1 MTVSQ
6 CIKNGG
12 EKGRQVDKHGE
23 GIFALW
29 ETHLKRTHKKYLP
42 SKRGRLISCASWKL
56 VLRMYLQKYIF
67 FVTSFFCAPE
77 GFVSLSFTTW
87 HELNFEHHQ
96 LRPLTFYLTNSEL
109 IGNSYFGSNAFL
121 VDILTFQAS
130 KVFGFKMRQPLAL
143 VLEGL
148 AASCSWNIVFVVVLI
163 WVRYCHKQNSCID
176 FFKLRLFSCP
186 RDLYGLQ

>member
-1 MTVSQ
+1 MAPRREGSRQHLAVLIKIPSSLFFALQAMTVSQ

-12 EKGRQVDKHGE
+12 REVDKHGE

-29 ETHLKRTHKKYLP
+29 ETHLKHTHNKYLP

-67 FVTSFFCAPE
+67 SVTSFFCAPE

-96 LRPLTFYLTNSEL
+96 LQKETSTPHFLFDKFRTHVEFSLWVEYIFRHPYLP
-109 IGNSYFGSNAFL
+109 
-121 VDILTFQAS
+121 S
-130 KVFGFKMRQPLAL
+130 K
-143 VLEGL
+143 
-148 AASCSWNIVFVVVLI
+148 
-163 WVRYCHKQNSCID
+163 
-176 FFKLRLFSCP
+176 
-186 RDLYGLQ
+186 